1 MTRTSCWNGNN
12 KENNVVKRVRCVVNR
27 QIIYALVVIFMVFF
41 VLSSTY
47 IHSLIEKSTRSIT
60 MTTDV
65 HDVRAIIWNKKDLYG
80 PNNNNN
86 KNILEL
92 KCSVA
97 FG

>member
-1 MTRTSCWNGNN
+1 MTKTSYWNGN
-12 KENNVVKRVRCVVNR
+12 KENNVKRDRFVVNR
-27 QIIYALVVIFMVFF
+27 TIIYVLVVIFMVFF

-47 IHSLIEKSTRSIT
+47 ILSLIEKSTRSIT